1 MSDVPQS
8 KLDGTPPLPEPV
20 SEAVSDVASDVTD
33 EKVWIPDDKP
43 PCVTTEQPTVREMIE
58 RSQIDMSKV
67 SERLDRVVE
76 EPKGPLL
83 KRDYIRNIKKLTDRF
98 SDRVLQRMR
107 KDQLK
112 ETLASLWSDKVSEIG
127 SVSVRREQE
136 QPGPGINAP
145 RMSNEILVGTM
156 YNCTL
161 LVASGIE
168 ALTKNFNPW
177 LGGYCLDG
185 YSFELNRPEHKAQLI
200 EILREI
206 QISNAELIEEY
217 CSVESRLCLLFL
229 VCGANSVKHI
239 SQVKKHEPQVQQSN
253 LHL

>member
-1 MSDVPQS
+1 MTDVTQP
-8 KLDGTPPLPEPV
+8 KLDDTPPLPKPAPELPDDV
-20 SEAVSDVASDVTD
+20 SEVFSNVTD
-33 EKVWIPDDKP
+33 EKLFVPDDKP
-43 PCVTTEQPTVREMIE
+43 CMTTEQPTVQDLIE
-58 RSQIDMSKV
+58 RSQIDMNKV
-67 SERLDRVVE
+67 SERIDRVE
-76 EPKGPLL
+76 EPQTPLL
-83 KRDYIRNIKKLTDRF
+83 KRDYIRNIKKLTNRF

-112 ETLASLWSDKVSEIG
+112 QTLASLWSDKVSEIG
-127 SVSVRREQE
+127 SVSVRREEPQ
-136 QPGPGINAP
+136 QPGAP

-168 ALTKNFNPW
+168 ALKKNFNPW
-177 LGGYCLDG
+177 LGGYCLDR
-185 YSFELNRPEHKAQLI
+185 YSFELNRPEHKSQLI
-200 EILREI
+200 SILREI
-206 QISNAELIEEY
+206 QISNSELIEEY

>member
-1 MSDVPQS
+1 MSDVTQP
-8 KLDGTPPLPEPV
+8 KLADTPPLPEN
-20 SEAVSDVASDVTD
+20 VSDTASHVSD

-67 SERLDRVVE
+67 SERIDSVE
-76 EPKGPLL
+76 EPQAPLL
-83 KRDYIRNIKKLTDRF
+83 KRDYIRNIKKLTNRF

-112 ETLASLWSDKVSEIG
+112 LTLASLWSDKVSEIG
-127 SVSVRREQE
+127 SVSVRRDPERPE
-136 QPGPGINAP
+136 QPGTAP
-145 RMSNEILVGTM
+145 RMSSEVLVGTM

-168 ALTKNFNPW
+168 ALTKSFNPW

-185 YSFELNRPEHKAQLI
+185 YSYELNRPEHRDQLI
-200 EILREI
+200 SILRQI
-206 QISNAELIEEY
+206 QISNSELIEEY
-217 CSVESRLCLLFL
+217 CSVESQLCLLFL

-239 SQVKKHEPQVQQSN
+239 SQVKKHEPQI
-253 LHL
+253 

>member
-1 MSDVPQS
+1 MTDVTQP
-8 KLDGTPPLPEPV
+8 KLDDTPPLPKPAPELPDDV
-20 SEAVSDVASDVTD
+20 SEVFSNVTD
-33 EKVWIPDDKP
+33 EKLFVPDDKP
-43 PCVTTEQPTVREMIE
+43 CMTTEQPTVRDLIE
-58 RSQIDMSKV
+58 RSQIDMNKV
-67 SERLDRVVE
+67 SERIDSVE
-76 EPKGPLL
+76 EPQTPLL
-83 KRDYIRNIKKLTDRF
+83 KRDYIRNIKKLTNRF

-127 SVSVRREQE
+127 SVSVRRNPEPE
-136 QPGPGINAP
+136 QPGAP
-145 RMSNEILVGTM
+145 RMSNDILVGTM

-168 ALTKNFNPW
+168 ALTKSFNPW

-185 YSFELNRPEHKAQLI
+185 YSFELNRPEHKLQLI
-200 EILREI
+200 SILRQI
-206 QISNAELIEEY
+206 QIDNEKLIEEY
-217 CSVESRLCLLFL
+217 CSVESQLCLLFL

>member
-1 MSDVPQS
+1 MSDV
-8 KLDGTPPLPEPV
+8 KLADTPPLPKPAPELPDDV
-20 SEAVSDVASDVTD
+20 SEVFSNVTD
-33 EKVWIPDDKP
+33 EKVWVPDDKP

-67 SERLDRVVE
+67 SERIDRVE

-127 SVSVRREQE
+127 SISVRREQE
-136 QPGPGINAP
+136 QPGLGINAP